1 MPVNI
6 GPRIGIEGEDE
17 YRKQI
22 NNLVQST
29 KTLDAQMKALEATS
43 DKEASAQ
50 ENAAK
55 KAELLSK
62 KQDEQKKR
70 VESLKKMVEESAKAT
85 GDNST
90 KTLKW
95 KEALA
100 NAEAE
105 LGKTSKE
112 LDDAQKAADGYGEQ
126 AEEAAEQTS
135 KIDEAAK
142 LLAADKL
149 ADFFNKAG
157 EAAAKLAKASY
168 DAAKELDEGY
178 DTIIKKTGASGK
190 QLEELQGIADDVFG
204 SMPVEM
210 SDVGTAVGELNTR
223 FKLTGDELKSTS
235 KTFLQFSKI
244 TDTDVNSAVAST
256 SKILKAYGGDIKD
269 ADKLLGYL
277 AKQSQDT
284 GIETG
289 QLMSSLEQN
298 GATLREMGIG
308 LQESVKLLASFE
320 ENGVDASAAMT
331 GLRKAIVNGAKE
343 GKSANQV
350 LTDTISRIKNAKTDT
365 EALQIATEV
374 FGTRGAAV
382 MADGIRTG
390 RIALDNLTES
400 MDQYG
405 TVVADTFE
413 ATLDP
418 WDQAKIAMNNLKT
431 AGSNLAGEAMAVLAP
446 AIEKVVGW
454 VQQATTWFKNLPAP
468 VQKVV
473 AVVGA
478 LGAGAAVVGPKI
490 ISVVNTI
497 KSLQASTSILKG
509 FKGAA
514 DGVAES
520 GGKIGSGFGKTAGI
534 IGGVTVAMM
543 ALNSALVEA
552 SLAGNEWYQAAKR
565 DSTAM
570 KDLQRQSAALVDEI
584 EDLHAKQAAEE
595 KQIADLSSELLDLNK
610 KTKLTKDEQA
620 RYKQVVGQ
628 LSNLLPGFSSE
639 IDESTGKLKDQK
651 QASTQAINALADNKR
666 ALNATDNLTAA
677 LDRQAEAFAQQTQAE
692 QTAKE
697 WADRFGVSMDDLKT
711 KTEGASNSA
720 SGLGTLFA
728 RLSGNTSY
736 TFMNQLADAAIQT
749 GQAMRDADEAVK
761 LTTEDVDLYSGTAGE
776 AATATD
782 GATTEVTELGD
793 AATEMAGETEAA
805 ADSIEDSFE
814 TILTSAQKDLAGSL
828 PYIDEWATDG
838 GASVEDMVATMQKNS
853 KAYGNYTKNISVLTK
868 DMRYGTDRNY
878 TAMVDMLIAQGPKG
892 ATAVEQL
899 ANEMRSGGTKM
910 TNAMLT
916 AVNGVTTQGGMLVN
930 RLTTVQTQAAAKLGQ
945 LGTDAGNQMLRY
957 VNTISSYSGRAGSA
971 AASVSNSTLNKLNI
985 SGKTSS
991 YGTNAVSNYASGITG
1006 AKGKAQSAASGVSS
1020 VTSAMDNAKFYS
1032 MSWGAELVTR
1042 FAKGMSQA
1050 TWRVTAA
1057 SKAVANAAK
1066 SYIHFT
1072 LPDEGPLR
1080 QIGKWG
1086 PEMVEQYTAGIK
1098 KALPMVEAASAQIAY
1113 AAMPSVQMPGATTTN
1128 NSLTYGDI
1136 VVNVNGANVQNDAQ
1150 LARMVSDNILRQV
1163 RAERAVWA

>member
-22 NNLVQST
+22 TNLVQST
-29 KTLDAQMKALEATS
+29 KTLDAQMKALETTS
-43 DKEASAQ
+43 DKEATAQ
-50 ENAAK
+50 EKAAK
-55 KAELLSK
+55 AAELLSK
-62 KQDEQKKR
+62 KQEEQQKR
-70 VESLKKMVEESAKAT
+70 VDKLREMVSKSAEAT
-85 GDNST
+85 GENST

-105 LGKTSKE
+105 LNKTGKE
-112 LDDAQKAADGYGEQ
+112 LEDAQKAADGYGEQ

-157 EAAAKLAKASY
+157 EAAAKLAGAAY

-178 DTIIKKTGASGK
+178 DTIIKKTGASGD
-190 QLEELQGIADDVFG
+190 QLAELQGVADNVFG

-210 SDVGTAVGELNTR
+210 ADVGTAVGELNTR
-223 FKLTGDELKSTS
+223 FKLTGSELESTS
-235 KTFLQFSKI
+235 KTFLQFAHI

-256 SKILKAYGGDIKD
+256 SKILKAYGGDVKD

-343 GKSANQV
+343 GKSANTV
-350 LTDTISRIKNAKTDT
+350 LTETISRIKNAKSDT

-382 MADGIRTG
+382 MADGIRSG
-390 RIALDNLTES
+390 RIALDNLSES

-405 TVVADTFE
+405 NVVADTFE

-431 AGSNLAGEAMAVLAP
+431 AGSNLAGEALAVLAP

-454 VQQATTWFKNLPAP
+454 IQQATTWFKNLPAP

-490 ISVVNTI
+490 MSVVNTI

-552 SLAGNEWYQAAKR
+552 SLAGNEWYQAAKK
-565 DSTAM
+565 DADAM
-570 KDLQRQSAALVDEI
+570 RELQAASERLNNAIEDRHAKEEAEQQQIKDLA
-584 EDLHAKQAAEE
+584 
-595 KQIADLSSELLDLNK
+595 SELEALNK
-610 KTKLTKDEQA
+610 KTNLTADEQD
-620 RYKQVVGQ
+620 RYKQVVAQ
-628 LSNLLPGFSSE
+628 LTSLLPDFNGE
-639 IDESTGKLKDQK
+639 IDESTGKLKDQS
-651 QASTQAINALADNKR
+651 QASTDAIDALADNKR
-666 ALNATDNLTAA
+666 ALKAADNLTQA
-677 LDRQAEAFAQQTQAE
+677 LNDQAEAIANLREAE
-692 QTAKE
+692 QTGKK
-697 WADRFGVSMDDLKT
+697 WSDFFGISMDDLKT
-711 KTEGASNSA
+711 KTEGASVSNSKF
-720 SGLGTLFA
+720 GTALS

-736 TFMNQLADAAIQT
+736 TFLNQLATAAIETGTALREGEETVKNTTEEVNNYSDAA
-749 GQAMRDADEAVK
+749 GD
-761 LTTEDVDLYSGTAGE
+761 
-776 AATATD
+776 AATAS
-782 GATTEVTELGD
+782 EELGD
-793 AATEMAGETEAA
+793 AALEMGESVEGASGDVEDGFEAILKA
-805 ADSIEDSFE
+805 AKAELSKSITYLD
-814 TILTSAQKDLAGSL
+814 Q
-828 PYIDEWATDG
+828 WADQG
-838 GASVEDMVATMQKNS
+838 GASLEDMASQMQQNARDMASWKQN
-853 KAYGNYTKNISVLTK
+853 VLTITS
-868 DMRYGTDRNY
+868 DARYGMDRNY
-878 TAMVDMLIAQGPKG
+878 TAAVDMLIAQGGKG
-892 ATAVEQL
+892 ATAIAQFAE
-899 ANEMRSGGTKM
+899 AMRT
-910 TNAMLT
+910 
-916 AVNGVTTQGGMLVN
+916 
-930 RLTTVQTQAAAKLGQ
+930 
-945 LGTDAGNQMLRY
+945 GN
-957 VNTISSYSGRAGSA
+957 
-971 AASVSNSTLNKLNI
+971 
-985 SGKTSS
+985 
-991 YGTNAVSNYASGITG
+991 TNAVNAFLTGYNGISTQSTQIENRIGTLQANAKAKLDGLKPAAEQGVAGMAEGMKASKALVDQVARQIAETQELAKVSTSTAKSWGADAVAAL
-1006 AKGKAQSAASGVSS
+1006 AKGMESERWQVRKQANILAQDVKDRLGHSTPKLGPLHGDDKWGYHLADNIAKGLAANSSLNKIQSAAM
-1020 VTSAMDNAKFYS
+1020 SA
-1032 MSWGAELVTR
+1032 
-1042 FAKGMSQA
+1042 
-1050 TWRVTAA
+1050 
-1057 SKAVANAAK
+1057 
-1066 SYIHFT
+1066 
-1072 LPDEGPLR
+1072 
-1080 QIGKWG
+1080 
-1086 PEMVEQYTAGIK
+1086 
-1098 KALPMVEAASAQIAY
+1098 AY
-1113 AAMPSVQMPGATTTN
+1113 AAMPAVQMPTGNTTN
-1128 NSLTYGDI
+1128 HSLTYGDI
-1136 VVNVNGANVQNDAQ
+1136 VVNVSGANIQNEQA
-1150 LARMVSDNILRQV
+1150 LAKAVSDQIFRRVQ
-1163 RAERAVWA
+1163 AQKAVWA

>member
-43 DKEASAQ
+43 DKEANAQ

-157 EAAAKLAKASY
+157 EAAAKLAGAAY

-178 DTIIKKTGASGK
+178 DTIIKKTGASGD
-190 QLEELQGIADDVFG
+190 QLAELQGVADNVFG

-210 SDVGTAVGELNTR
+210 ADVGTAVGELNTR
-223 FKLTGDELKSTS
+223 FKLTGSELESAS
-235 KTFLQFSKI
+235 KTFLQFAHI

-256 SKILKAYGGDIKD
+256 SKILKAYGGDVKD
-269 ADKLLGYL
+269 ADALLGYL

-298 GATLREMGIG
+298 GATLREMGVG

-320 ENGVDASAAMT
+320 ENGVDSSAAMT

-365 EALQIATEV
+365 EALQAATEV
-374 FGTRGAAV
+374 FGVRGAAV
-382 MADGIRTG
+382 MADGIRSG
-390 RIALDNLTES
+390 RIALDNLSES

-454 VQQATTWFKNLPAP
+454 IQQATEWFKGLPEP

-490 ISVVNTI
+490 LSVVNTI
-497 KSLQASTSILKG
+497 KSLQASANILKSV
-509 FKGAA
+509 KGAA

-520 GGKIGSGFGKTAGI
+520 GNGLNGSFGKTAGI
-534 IGGVTVAMM
+534 VAGATAALM

-552 SLAGNEWYQAAKR
+552 SLAGNEWYQAAKE
-565 DSTAM
+565 DAEAM
-570 KDLQRQSAALVDEI
+570 RELQAASERLNNAIEDRHAKEEAEQQQIKDLA
-584 EDLHAKQAAEE
+584 
-595 KQIADLSSELLDLNK
+595 SELETLNK
-610 KTKLTKDEQA
+610 KTNLTADEQD
-620 RYKQVVGQ
+620 RYKQVVAQ
-628 LSNLLPGFSSE
+628 LTSLLPDFNGE
-639 IDESTGKLKDQK
+639 IDESTGKLKDQS
-651 QASTQAINALADNKR
+651 QASEDAIDALADNKR
-666 ALNATDNLTAA
+666 ALNATENLTQA
-677 LDRQAEAFAQQTQAE
+677 LDEQAEAIARLREAE
-692 QTAKE
+692 QTGKK
-697 WADRFGVSMDDLKT
+697 WSDFFGISMDDLKA
-711 KTEGASNSA
+711 KTEGASVSNSKF
-720 SGLGTLFA
+720 GTALS

-736 TFMNQLADAAIQT
+736 TFLNQLATAAIETGNAMRQGEEDVKTTTEEVNNYSDAA
-749 GQAMRDADEAVK
+749 
-761 LTTEDVDLYSGTAGE
+761 
-776 AATATD
+776 
-782 GATTEVTELGD
+782 GD
-793 AATEMAGETEAA
+793 AATASEDLGTAAGEMGEAVEDA
-805 ADSIEDSFE
+805 SGDVEDGFEAILKSAKADLSKSITYLD
-814 TILTSAQKDLAGSL
+814 Q
-828 PYIDEWATDG
+828 WADQG
-838 GASVEDMVATMQKNS
+838 GASLEDMASQMQQNARDMASWKQN
-853 KAYGNYTKNISVLTK
+853 VLTITS
-868 DMRYGTDRNY
+868 DARYGMDRNY
-878 TAMVDMLIAQGPKG
+878 TAAVDMLIAQGGKG
-892 ATAVEQL
+892 ATAIAQFAE
-899 ANEMRSGGTKM
+899 AMRT
-910 TNAMLT
+910 
-916 AVNGVTTQGGMLVN
+916 
-930 RLTTVQTQAAAKLGQ
+930 
-945 LGTDAGNQMLRY
+945 GN
-957 VNTISSYSGRAGSA
+957 
-971 AASVSNSTLNKLNI
+971 
-985 SGKTSS
+985 
-991 YGTNAVSNYASGITG
+991 TNAVNAFLTGYNGISTQSTQIENRIGTLQANAKAKLDGLKPAAEQGVAGMAEGMKASKALVDQAARQIAEVQELAKVSTSTAKSWGADAIKALAEGMQSEDWRVRKQANIIAQDVKDRLGHSTPKLG
-1006 AKGKAQSAASGVSS
+1006 PLHGDDKWGYHMADNIAKGLAASSSLNKIQSAAM
-1020 VTSAMDNAKFYS
+1020 SA
-1032 MSWGAELVTR
+1032 
-1042 FAKGMSQA
+1042 
-1050 TWRVTAA
+1050 
-1057 SKAVANAAK
+1057 
-1066 SYIHFT
+1066 
-1072 LPDEGPLR
+1072 
-1080 QIGKWG
+1080 
-1086 PEMVEQYTAGIK
+1086 
-1098 KALPMVEAASAQIAY
+1098 AY
-1113 AAMPSVQMPGATTTN
+1113 AAMPAVQMPTGNTTT

-1136 VVNVNGANVQNDAQ
+1136 VVNVSGANVQNEQA
-1150 LARMVSDNILRQV
+1150 LAKMVSDQIFRRVQ
-1163 RAERAVWA
+1163 AQKAVWS